1 VRVSYYSP
9 LPPSRSGIADYS
21 ALLLPQLRRHVAVSV
36 ARRRWP
42 SFRRSDVAVYHVG
55 NDPEAHGWI
64 LDGLRRR
71 PGVVVLHDFVLHHL
85 VAGTTLGRG
94 DAAAYVAAMEREAGA
109 AGRLLAE
116 EVAAGTAPPPWE
128 DRPQEY
134 PLCGEVLELATAL
147 IVHSSYVE
155 ALARGHG
162 YTRRIHRIPHPVWP
176 VPQVAPER
184 VEGSP
189 VIGAFGHVN
198 PSKRVPQLLRAFAR
212 LRATHPDARLV
223 LCGPVSPW
231 FGLEPRIEELGLRD
245 TVVTT
250 GYVDEPRLWS
260 LLGTCDIVVALR
272 APTMG
277 ETSGAALRAL
287 VLGKPI
293 VVNDLG
299 WFAELPEEVAARIPV
314 DDREVEQ
321 LASAL
326 EKLASSPERRAAMA
340 EAARDYVH
348 KEHDVARVAEDY
360 AAALEW
366 AAGGDAVSNAVLAEL
381 AQAAADVGIG
391 ADSPELVE
399 LAARVRE
406 LDTV

>member
-21 ALLLPQLRRHVAVSV
+21 ALLLPELRRHVAVSV

-42 SFRRSDVAVYHVG
+42 PFRRADVAVYHVG

-64 LDGLRRR
+64 LDALRRR

-94 DAAAYVAAMEREAGA
+94 DAATYVAAMEREAGA

-134 PLCGEVLELATAL
+134 PLCGEVLDLATAL
-147 IVHSSYVE
+147 IVHSSHVE
-155 ALARGHG
+155 GLVREHG
-162 YTRRIHRIPHPVWP
+162 YARRIHRIPHPVWP

-212 LRATHPDARLV
+212 LRATNPDARLV

-231 FGLEPRIEELGLRD
+231 FELEPRIDELGLRRA
-245 TVVTT
+245 VVIT
-250 GYVDEPRLWS
+250 GYVDESRLWS
-260 LLGTCDIVVALR
+260 LLGASDAVVALR

-277 ETSGAALRAL
+277 ETSGVALRAL
-287 VLGKPI
+287 VLGKPL
-293 VVNDLG
+293 VVSDLG
-299 WFAELPEEVAARIPV
+299 WFAELPEDVAVRIPV

-326 EKLASSPERRAAMA
+326 EELAASPERRAAMA
-340 EAARDYVH
+340 EAATEYVRR
-348 KEHDVARVAEDY
+348 EHDLARVAEAY

-366 AAGGDAVSNAVLAEL
+366 AAGGDAISNAVLAEL